1 MRLRHRVLHWAF
13 ARLKRHAWQHTRV
26 VSRGGG
32 GDSTISLPDQSP
44 EDNGIRMPTLS
55 RVDAEA
61 DVEARSALWGA
72 VCEAAEQLATRC
84 TVYST
89 RIPTPTGLARIGQPI
104 PEVQV
109 WQLVEA
115 LSLLT
120 ILLRADEVESQEI
133 LNVFGKTGPL
143 ALREDGL
150 GRYLWAQHGFQGEQS
165 ALGGRPDLV
174 VTSSSALPSAANAL
188 RIVEAK
194 CRKQLDTQVVRA
206 EFGKAYDLR
215 VAMYFIWT
223 FYSPSA
229 RVVEGARD
237 QSTDYILAWKYVG
250 YVIGVCDATES
261 DYDLPANLTGRQV
274 TYVVAKYL
282 KEHPEKWS
290 QPAPSCDRRYGRR
303 FRRRGDMRLKDR
315 RSFRSDSWVQVDRG
329 LTHGCTRPRL
339 WVSRRS
345 LSQST

>member
-1 MRLRHRVLHWAF
+1 M
-13 ARLKRHAWQHTRV
+13 T
-26 VSRGGG
+26 
-32 GDSTISLPDQSP
+32 
-44 EDNGIRMPTLS
+44 TLNL
-55 RVDAEA
+55 VDAEA
-61 DVEARSALWGA
+61 DTEARSALWSA

-89 RIPTPTGLARIGQPI
+89 RLSTPTGLIRIGQPI

-120 ILLRADEVESQEI
+120 ILLRADAVKSQEI

-150 GRYLWAQHGFQGEQS
+150 ERYLWAQHGFQGEQS

-174 VTSSSALPSAANAL
+174 VTSSSASPSAANAL

-215 VAMYFIWT
+215 VATYFIWT

-229 RVVEGARD
+229 RVTEGARRLGLD
-237 QSTDYILAWKYVG
+237 MVELGFDT
-250 YVIGVCDATES
+250 
-261 DYDLPANLTGRQV
+261 P
-274 TYVVAKYL
+274 
-282 KEHPEKWS
+282 
-290 QPAPSCDRRYGRR
+290 
-303 FRRRGDMRLKDR
+303 RRRDL
-315 RSFRSDSWVQVDRG
+315 VTQ
-329 LTHGCTRPRL
+329 PRAL
-339 WVSRRS
+339 VSYVAHTLEQSRRAGRFES
-345 LSQST
+345 ALLEIGQDAQLKLLGPVR